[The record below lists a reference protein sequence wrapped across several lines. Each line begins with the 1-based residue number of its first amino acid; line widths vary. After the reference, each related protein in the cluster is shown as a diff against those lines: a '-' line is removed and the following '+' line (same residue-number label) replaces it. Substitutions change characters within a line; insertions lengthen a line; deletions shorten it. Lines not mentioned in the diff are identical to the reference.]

1 MYNAVPHGFPVC
13 RPMLVYLTEIL
24 FGEVGIDMLGRR
36 YCIGLECD
44 EEIDCTPVQ
53 LFCKHL
59 AYNKFLIFRQ
69 KGGLDVDISSL
80 AVQRS
85 DFYGQFAAFRLA
97 SALPYPVIDFIILHF
112 R

>member
-1 MYNAVPHGFPVC
+1 
-13 RPMLVYLTEIL
+13 MLC
-24 FGEVGIDMLGRR
+24 GG

-59 AYNKFLIFRQ
+59 AYNKFLILRQ

-85 DFYGQFAAFRLA
+85 DFYGQFACFQAGLGLA
-97 SALPYPVIDFIILHF
+97 VSRH
-112 R
+112 